1 MNTFAMAV
9 AIIAISLVNIELKG
23 ICESVLGGINYMKIK
38 SIRARKW
45 TDVKVDMDTTG
56 KDLKPG
62 DLYVARRNSVIG
74 WILLECHE
82 VDFESGFVVPKGGE
96 YCFDFYE
103 CHKVIQNRT

>member
-1 MNTFAMAV
+1 M
-9 AIIAISLVNIELKG
+9 E
-23 ICESVLGGINYMKIK
+23 IK

-82 VDFESGFVVPKGGE
+82 VDFESGFVVPEGGE
-96 YCFDFYE
+96 YCFDFHE
-103 CHKVIQNRT
+103 CHKVIQSRT